1 MDDMKWEA
9 MVKQNVTTKTLDI
22 ESRIAKLF
30 RGFSDRS
37 RLCILLSIE
46 AEPKTVNE
54 IVEATGLSQP
64 NVSNHLSCLRQ
75 CGLVVANAQGKYNI
89 YQLSDTGV
97 RQILVCARQLVGKTG
112 HELDSCTNY

>member
-1 MDDMKWEA
+1 MA
-9 MVKQNVTTKTLDI
+9 KQITSKRLDT
-22 ESRIAKLF
+22 ESRLAKLF

-37 RLCILLSIE
+37 RLSILLSIE

-64 NVSNHLSCLRQ
+64 NVSNHLSCLRE
-75 CGLVVANAQGKYNI
+75 CGLVVATGQGKYNI

-97 RQILVCARQLVGKTG
+97 RQILCCAKELVDKTG
-112 HELDSCTNY
+112 VELDRCGNYQLPNI